1 MTHKMTPQM
10 TRLKFFALLLIL
22 SALAPAANAE
32 YAVLRSGQRLHITGY
47 ENRGATVL
55 LRLKGGKIEVPASEL
70 VAIEPEDVFTAPPP
84 AATATL
90 PVPFADLIR
99 AASQKYAVDQ
109 ELIASVILVE
119 SNFNP
124 RAVSPRN
131 ARGLMQLLPETA
143 QRFAVVNVF
152 DPAQNIDA
160 GTRYLKE
167 LLELYKQDL
176 RLTLAAYNAGPDRV
190 EQFRG
195 VPPFA
200 ETVSYVHRVTQT
212 YSAHKTRATPPNPP
226 KKN

>member
-1 MTHKMTPQM
+1 M
-10 TRLKFFALLLIL
+10 TRLRFAALCLLL
-22 SALAPAANAE
+22 SGLAPAANAE

-47 ENRGATVL
+47 EKRGATIR
-55 LRLKGGKIEVPASEL
+55 LRISGGTIEVPASEL
-70 VAIEPEDVFTAPPP
+70 IAIEPEEVYAPIAQPTTP
-84 AATATL
+84 TL
-90 PVPFADLIR
+90 PGPYADLIR

-124 RAVSPRN
+124 QAVSQRN

-143 QRFAVVNVF
+143 QRFAVTNVF
-152 DPAQNIDA
+152 DPSQNIDA

-176 RLTLAAYNAGPDRV
+176 ALTLAAYNAGPDRV
-190 EQFRG
+190 DRYRA
-195 VPPFA
+195 VPPIA
-200 ETVSYVHRVTQT
+200 ETVSYVRRVTQT
-212 YSAHKTRATPPNPP
+212 YNTHKTRTVPP

>member
-1 MTHKMTPQM
+1 MRHKMTPQM
-10 TRLKFFALLLIL
+10 TRLRFALLFLLL

-47 ENRGATVL
+47 ENRGATIL

-70 VAIEPEDVFTAPPP
+70 VAIEPEDVFPAPPQPP

-143 QRFAVVNVF
+143 QRFAVADVF
-152 DPAQNIDA
+152 DPSQNIDA

-167 LLELYKQDL
+167 LL
-176 RLTLAAYNAGPDRV
+176 AAYNAGPDRV
-190 EQFRG
+190 ERFGG

-212 YSAHKTRATPPNPP
+212 YSAHKTRATPP

>member
-1 MTHKMTPQM
+1 M
-10 TRLKFFALLLIL
+10 TRLRFAALFLLL

-47 ENRGATVL
+47 ENRGATIL
-55 LRLKGGKIEVPASEL
+55 LRLKGGKLEVPASEL
-70 VAIEPEDVFTAPPP
+70 VAIEPEDVFTAAPPQTP
-84 AATATL
+84 AATYAL

-99 AASQKYAVDQ
+99 AATQKYPVDQ

-152 DPAQNIDA
+152 EPAQNIDA

-167 LLELYKQDL
+167 LLELYKPVSYTH
-176 RLTLAAYNAGPDRV
+176 LTLPTICSV
-190 EQFRG
+190 
-195 VPPFA
+195 
-200 ETVSYVHRVTQT
+200 
-212 YSAHKTRATPPNPP
+212 
-226 KKN
+226 

>member
-1 MTHKMTPQM
+1 MKRKMTPQM
-10 TRLKFFALLLIL
+10 TRLRFAALFLLL
-22 SALAPAANAE
+22 SAFAPAANAE

-47 ENRGATVL
+47 ENRGATIL

-70 VAIEPEDVFTAPPP
+70 VAIEPEDVFTAPPTP
-84 AATATL
+84 ATATL

-143 QRFAVVNVF
+143 QRFAVANVF
-152 DPAQNIDA
+152 DPSQNIDA

-212 YSAHKTRATPPNPP
+212 YSAHKTRTTPP

>member
-1 MTHKMTPQM
+1 M
-10 TRLKFFALLLIL
+10 RLSFLKISVVGMLLT
-22 SALAPAANAE
+22 ALAPAANAE

-47 ENRGATVL
+47 ENRGATIY
-55 LRLKGGKIEVPASEL
+55 LRLKGGSLEVPVSEL
-70 VAIEPEDVFTAPPP
+70 VAIEPEEVFAPATQPP
-84 AATATL
+84 AAASTL
-90 PVPFADLIR
+90 PVPYAEMIR
-99 AASQKYAVDQ
+99 AASQKHGVDQ

-124 RAVSPRN
+124 QAVSRRN

-143 QRFAVVNVF
+143 QRFAVTNVF

-176 RLTLAAYNAGPDRV
+176 ALTLAAYNAGPDRV
-190 EQFRG
+190 ERFRG
-195 VPPFA
+195 VPPIA
-200 ETVSYVHRVTQT
+200 ETVSYVRRVTQT
-212 YSAHKTRATPPNPP
+212 YNGHKTRAAAP